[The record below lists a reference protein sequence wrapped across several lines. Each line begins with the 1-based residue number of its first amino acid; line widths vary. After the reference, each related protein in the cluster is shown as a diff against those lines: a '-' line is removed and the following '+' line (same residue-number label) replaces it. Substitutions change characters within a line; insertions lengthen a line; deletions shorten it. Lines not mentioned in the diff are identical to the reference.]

1 MNLNQVTL
9 AVSDINL
16 AVEFYKKLGLIH
28 IVADEHYAR
37 FAFPDGDASFS
48 IYLDPDKEGLDSRGV
63 VYFEHQ
69 ELDEIVAELKSQG
82 ISFDHEPADQ
92 PYLWR
97 EASLSDPSGNKIKLY
112 WAGEN
117 RLNPP
122 WKLEQSA

>member
-9 AVSDINL
+9 AVNDIEE
-16 AVEFYKKLGLIH
+16 AVTFYKKLGLIQ
-28 IVADEHYAR
+28 IVADDHYAR

-48 IYLDPDKEGLDSRGV
+48 VYLDPEKEGLPSRGV

-69 ELDEIVAELKSQG
+69 ELDTLVDELKSKG
-82 ISFDHEPADQ
+82 IQFDHDPIDQ
-92 PYLWR
+92 SFLWR

-122 WKLEQSA
+122 WKLG